1 MEILISSG
9 GNFTT
14 VQTTTLNGEQT
25 NQTNYVPMIFE
36 VLQIIT
42 EDLNDYLGENA
53 VALANIAMSDG
64 EGNSP
69 GNSPDISLSLINLQE
84 EFTLKNTP
92 NNYISGTTVS
102 YKNPKVYLNLYVL
115 FSIDKSTYTESLKSL
130 TKIIA
135 FFQGKKVFTH
145 TNTNYDGIDGLGD
158 LKSFKFITQLYTPSF
173 EELNYI
179 WGTLGGKQYP
189 SALYKVTLLE
199 IEREIITKEGAVISG
214 IQKDPIIKN

>member
-1 MEILISSG
+1 
-9 GNFTT
+9 
-14 VQTTTLNGEQT
+14 
-25 NQTNYVPMIFE
+25 MIFE

-53 VALANIAMSDG
+53 VALSNIAAADG
-64 EGNSP
+64 EGSSP
-69 GNSPDISLSLINLQE
+69 GNSPDISLSLVNLQE
-84 EFTLKNTP
+84 EFALKNTP
-92 NNYISGTTVS
+92 NNSTNGTSVS

-115 FSIDKSTYTESLKSL
+115 FSVDKSTYTESLKSL
-130 TKIIA
+130 TKVIE
-135 FFQGKKVFTH
+135 FFQGKRVFTH
-145 TNTNYDGIDGLGD
+145 NNTNYDGIDGLGD

-199 IEREIITKEGAVISG
+199 IERDMITREGTVVSG
-214 IQKDPIIKN
+214 IQKNPFIKN

>member
-1 MEILISSG
+1 
-9 GNFTT
+9 
-14 VQTTTLNGEQT
+14 
-25 NQTNYVPMIFE
+25 MIFE

-53 VALANIAMSDG
+53 VALSNIASVDG
-64 EGNSP
+64 EGSSP
-69 GNSPDISLSLINLQE
+69 GNSPDISLSLVNLQE
-84 EFTLKNTP
+84 EFSLKNTS
-92 NNYISGTTVS
+92 NNYTNGTSVS

-115 FSIDKSTYTESLKSL
+115 FSVDKSTYTESLKSL
-130 TKIIA
+130 TKVIE
-135 FFQGKKVFTH
+135 FFQGKRVFTH
-145 TNTNYDGIDGLGD
+145 NNTNYDGIDGLGD

-199 IEREIITKEGAVISG
+199 IERDMITREGKVVSG
-214 IQKDPIIKN
+214 IQKEPFIKN